1 MISAIKLAHTRNPQP
16 GKPSRYANFDLED
29 LDGTMRCIMWPNTFE
44 QSGNLVVAES
54 VVLIRGSIDKKPD
67 SDEAN
72 LIVNEIIPYAQAAS
86 RFTSGVQIQLDEEKH
101 GVEVI
106 SRLREILRG
115 YPGERTLSYTVRM
128 SSGEV
133 VHLKNGK
140 HRVDID
146 PELRARIDGLLGPGS
161 HRIISAKPDLKS
173 GQSRGKK
180 FPSKQN

>member
-1 MISAIKLAHTRNPQP
+1 MKRSMEWSDFKIE
-16 GKPSRYANFDLED
+16 G
-29 LDGTMRCIMWPNTFE
+29 
-44 QSGNLVVAES
+44 
-54 VVLIRGSIDKKPD
+54 D
-67 SDEAN
+67 S
-72 LIVNEIIPYAQAAS
+72 
-86 RFTSGVQIQLDEEKH
+86 
-101 GVEVI
+101 
-106 SRLREILRG
+106 SRLSRREA
-115 YPGERTLSYTVRM
+115 LSYTVRM

-140 HRVDID
+140 HSSGHC